1 MDIAGA
7 ITMICRRDGRY
18 PFSAYEWLL
27 TEGLSYTMHRHP
39 DFSKEAPKHLTGREV
54 AEGLRACAQ
63 EQFGPLAREVWSH
76 WGIRATR
83 DWGEIVYN
91 LINAGLLQKHDD
103 DRPEDFDKVYDL
115 RDL

>member
-7 ITMICRRDGRY
+7 ITLICRRDRRY

-39 DFSKEAPKHLTGREV
+39 GLSEEAPRHLTGREV